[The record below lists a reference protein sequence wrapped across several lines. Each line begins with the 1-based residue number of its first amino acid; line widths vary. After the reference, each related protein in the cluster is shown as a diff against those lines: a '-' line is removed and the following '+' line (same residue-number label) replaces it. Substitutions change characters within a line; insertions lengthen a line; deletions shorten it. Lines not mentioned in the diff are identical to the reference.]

1 MIPLPSK
8 EAAATIL
15 PLDNPTALALY
26 NSVVLPAEKAANE
39 KATTDET
46 TAPFRAMFS
55 RVVGYLLLYPPS
67 DQARAVVQGEIE
79 SCQGERAPNEAI
91 YDLGEMYVM
100 DFILPFCKSA
110 REPL

>member
-1 MIPLPSK
+1 M
-8 EAAATIL
+8 
-15 PLDNPTALALY
+15 
-26 NSVVLPAEKAANE
+26 LPAEQIASEAAE
-39 KATTDET
+39 TDSD
-46 TAPFRAMFS
+46 APFRAMFA

-67 DQARAVVQGEIE
+67 DQARSVVQSEIE
-79 SCQGERAPNEAI
+79 HGRDERDPNEAV